1 MQRKI
6 KKRNRD
12 IESQSD
18 RTSPSTRRVAN
29 DSAGLDPRLKFPKAP
44 PRAGAL
50 GSLAPVQAPPRAGAL
65 GSLAPVQAPP
75 RAGAL
80 GSLAPVQAP
89 PRAGALGSLAPVQA
103 PPLTPV
109 PAPPPETPPPPRP
122 PHAHKTRRIRARP
135 AFLRGCWSG
144 VLRERLSE
152 RCEEVGIRGCC
163 CVEPAVLRWAEL
175 LRDGRWDR
183 ARRCRSCSGRRRTG
197 VPPRLWA
204 VGSRGYDWCRAARK
218 MALRWSSPWIAAGN
232 REELC
237 LQYAE
242 HTSRHGHRDSAG
254 TDPATALP
262 VAPQPGAALNR
273 PRRCFSPDRHRR
285 QPRRTPRSRW
295 HYLGWRHRLFTEG
308 LRQQFL
314 FLTSQSSHTAARYWI
329 PSSMPWKCLKIR
341 NFKQDD
347 VWNCA
352 GSQLEVQK

>member
-163 CVEPAVLRWAEL
+163 CVEPAVLRGCSQQAAEML
-175 LRDGRWDR
+175 QPGQTPPTAQKDPKEPLALPGMEAQAVYRGPQTAVPVSDLPELPH
-183 ARRCRSCSGRRRTG
+183 SCQILD
-197 VPPRLWA
+197 P
-204 VGSRGYDWCRAARK
+204 K
-218 MALRWSSPWIAAGN
+218 
-232 REELC
+232 
-237 LQYAE
+237 QYALE
-242 HTSRHGHRDSAG
+242 
-254 TDPATALP
+254 
-262 VAPQPGAALNR
+262 
-273 PRRCFSPDRHRR
+273 
-285 QPRRTPRSRW
+285 
-295 HYLGWRHRLFTEG
+295 
-308 LRQQFL
+308 
-314 FLTSQSSHTAARYWI
+314 
-329 PSSMPWKCLKIR
+329 MP
-341 NFKQDD
+341 
-347 VWNCA
+347 
-352 GSQLEVQK
+352 

>member
-232 REELC
+232 RGCSQQAAEMLQPGQTPPTAQKDPKEPLALPGMEAQAVYRGPQTAVPVSDLPELPHSC
-237 LQYAE
+237 QILDPKQYALE
-242 HTSRHGHRDSAG
+242 
-254 TDPATALP
+254 
-262 VAPQPGAALNR
+262 
-273 PRRCFSPDRHRR
+273 
-285 QPRRTPRSRW
+285 
-295 HYLGWRHRLFTEG
+295 
-308 LRQQFL
+308 
-314 FLTSQSSHTAARYWI
+314 
-329 PSSMPWKCLKIR
+329 MP
-341 NFKQDD
+341 
-347 VWNCA
+347 
-352 GSQLEVQK
+352 